1 MASLEVY
8 DAIRS
13 ALDPN
18 LGGAWTST
26 KLEWPNEPFTLPV
39 DDQGNQLPYVSVMM
53 TGTLYGQES
62 IGVPVQADNR
72 WDEEGILWLHVYVA
86 VGAGERTQR
95 QYCKQLADIF
105 RGLTLL
111 SDSLEFR
118 DASLGIGEMGNEQGS
133 LWRTS
138 VSIEWRRMDA

>member
-8 DAIRS
+8 DAIR
-13 ALDPN
+13 
-18 LGGAWTST
+18 G
-26 KLEWPNEPFTLPV
+26 KLEAAWASTPIAWPNEDFARPEPGA
-39 DDQGNQLPYVSVMM
+39 DQSHWVAVIM

-62 IGVPVQADNR
+62 IGESVQADNR
-72 WDEEGILWLHVYVA
+72 WDEEGILWLHVFSP

-111 SDSLEFR
+111 NGSLEFG
-118 DASLGIGEMGNEQGS
+118 DASIASGELGDDDGAW
-133 LWRTS
+133 WRIS
-138 VSIEWRRMDA
+138 VDVSWRRWDA